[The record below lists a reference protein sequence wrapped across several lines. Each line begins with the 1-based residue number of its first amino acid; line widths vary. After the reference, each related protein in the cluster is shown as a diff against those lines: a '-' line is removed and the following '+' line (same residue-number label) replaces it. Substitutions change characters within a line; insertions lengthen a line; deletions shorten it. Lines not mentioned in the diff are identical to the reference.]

1 MDRHEMEVHKN
12 KKKRKGG
19 RERRRGGEG
28 WGEIERDLFR
38 AILTKQKLIYSSYG
52 NAKSVQFWN

>member
-1 MDRHEMEVHKN
+1 MKWRSIKT

-19 RERRRGGEG
+19 RGEGVGG

-38 AILTKQKLIYSSYG
+38 AVLTEQKLIYSSYG